1 MKIYN
6 YVKLICNLQPIGA
19 HQEAVVNTRLRIEEL
34 EKSYCTLVTTTQEV
48 VRRKAPSIEE
58 FRTAI
63 TLLPS
68 SVKHQQQQYLRDHLK
83 YIYEAE
89 SIDQIFGHLNLQVW
103 NYLNFG
109 LLECIVAKYGD
120 PTTKEKMEEYKASVQ
135 SFRKSTPLHIFLE
148 AQPEGKCPEI
158 SPSLKKHLQ
167 EVRFRHNRLSPYSL
181 LEEVDCIRL
190 EVARE
195 FALPDFAV
203 ALARIQFGS
212 VSIVWTLPSSL
223 TAILEDK
230 IEKESFQFIQWDYVV
245 EVAIAGTRIYPS
257 SKKCMH
263 NVYLHIHTYRH
274 FCSPN

>member
-1 MKIYN
+1 M
-6 YVKLICNLQPIGA
+6 
-19 HQEAVVNTRLRIEEL
+19 NTRSRIEQL

-120 PTTKEKMEEYKASVQ
+120 PTTEKEMLEYKASVQ
-135 SFRKSTPLHIFLE
+135 SFRKNTPLHIFLE
-148 AQPEGKCPEI
+148 AQPKGKYPEI

-167 EVRFRHNRLSPYSL
+167 EVRFRYRHLVDKSSL
-181 LEEVDCIRL
+181 EDVECIRL
-190 EVARE
+190 DVACE
-195 FALPDFAV
+195 LALPDFAV
-203 ALARIQFGS
+203 AMTRIEFGS
-212 VSIVWTLPSSL
+212 VSIVWTIPSSL
-223 TAILEDK
+223 TAILKDK
-230 IEKESFQFIQWDYVV
+230 IEKESFQFIQWADVV
-245 EVAIAGTRIYPS
+245 EVAISGTRIYPS
-257 SKKCMH
+257 SKKC
-263 NVYLHIHTYRH
+263 IHD
-274 FCSPN
+274 